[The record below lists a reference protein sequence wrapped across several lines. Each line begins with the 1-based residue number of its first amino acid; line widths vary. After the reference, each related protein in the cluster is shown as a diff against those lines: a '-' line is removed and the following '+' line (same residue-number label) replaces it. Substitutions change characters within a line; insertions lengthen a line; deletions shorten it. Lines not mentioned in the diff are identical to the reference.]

1 MELIIETDAGAVAEE
16 LERRG
21 LHILDVLA
29 GPLDRGAFRVEA
41 GMKVYPPPPSGSTY
55 RRTGTLGRR
64 WTTRPFRTTTEVG
77 REIGNNTEYAPMV
90 QSDELQATV
99 HRGRWQTDAQVLRRE
114 APQIVRDVDA
124 TLEELLEW

>member
-21 LHILDVLA
+21 LRILDVLA

-41 GMKVYPPPPSGSTY
+41 GMKVYPVPPSGSTY

-64 WTTRPFRTTTEVG
+64 WTTRPIRTTTEVG
-77 REIGNNTEYAPMV
+77 REIGNNTEYAPLV
-90 QSDELQATV
+90 QGDELQATV

-114 APQIVRDVDA
+114 APQIVRDVDT
-124 TLEELLEW
+124 TLGELLEW